1 MNAEKTFQLSGNDV
15 RRRKFKLQDLKWNQ
29 KENHRPMPWKG
40 EKDPYK
46 IWLSEIIL
54 QQTRVEQGWA
64 YYEKFLKNFP
74 TIFQLAAAKDEKV
87 FKLWEG
93 LGYYNRCKNLLFT
106 ARHIVK
112 EYKGKFPNTYDS
124 LLSLKGVGPY
134 TASAIASF
142 AYNLPHAVVDGNVFR
157 VFSRFYG
164 IATATDTKEGIEI
177 FNKIAADNLSKK
189 QAGIYNQALMDFG
202 ATVCKPMAALC
213 PSCVMQKKCAAFTQN
228 QVNLLPVK
236 LNTIQKKNRFFDFF
250 IFKQGE
256 HYLIQKRGL
265 GDIWSNLYQF
275 YLIENEKAATIDKK
289 YIQKF
294 ILEPLAISRENMITL
309 LSSSV
314 YKQTLTHQQIEAR
327 FILVT
332 LDKKP
337 ALFAKALW
345 VKKEGF
351 KKYPFPKIVN
361 DFLKIGLA
369 KGKSGF
375 SL

>member
-1 MNAEKTFQLSGNDV
+1 MRSPFTQLLLN
-15 RRRKFKLQDLKWNQ
+15 WNEY
-29 KENHRPMPWKG
+29 ENHRPMPWKG

-46 IWLSEIIL
+46 IWLSEVIL

-74 TIFQLAAAKDEKV
+74 SIFQLAAAKDEKV

-106 ARHIVK
+106 ARYIVK
-112 EYKGKFPNTYDS
+112 EFKGKFPISYEG
-124 LLSLKGVGPY
+124 LLLLKGVGPY

-164 IATATDTKEGIEI
+164 IATAIDTKEGVEI
-177 FNKIAADNLSKK
+177 FNKIAAENLSITL
-189 QAGIYNQALMDFG
+189 AGIYNQALMDFG
-202 ATVCKPMAALC
+202 ATVCKPTAAQC
-213 PSCVMQKKCAAFTQN
+213 PSCVMRKKCMAFTQN

-236 LNTIQKKNRFFDFF
+236 LKTIQKKNRFFDFF
-250 IFKQGE
+250 IFKQGDQF
-256 HYLIQKRGL
+256 LIQKRAE

-275 YLIENEKAATIDKK
+275 YLIENEKLVAIDKK
-289 YIQKF
+289 YIQKL
-294 ILEPLAISRENMITL
+294 ILEPLAISRENIISL
-309 LSSSV
+309 LPPSV

-327 FILVT
+327 FIVIH

-345 VKKEGF
+345 IKKEGF

-369 KGKSGF
+369 KGKSSF

>member
-1 MNAEKTFQLSGNDV
+1 MPSPFTHLLLNWD
-15 RRRKFKLQDLKWNQ
+15 RD
-29 KENHRPMPWKG
+29 ENHRPMPWKG

-112 EYKGKFPNTYDS
+112 EFKGKFPNSYEG
-124 LLSLKGVGPY
+124 LLLLKGVGPY

-164 IATATDTKEGIEI
+164 IATPIDTKEGIEI
-177 FNKIAADNLSKK
+177 FNKIAFENLSKT

-202 ATVCKPMAALC
+202 ATICKPMAAQC
-213 PSCVMQKKCAAFTQN
+213 PSCIMQKKCIAFTEN

-236 LNTIQKKNRFFDFF
+236 LKSIQKKNRFFYFF
-250 IFKQGE
+250 IFKYQDQF
-256 HYLIQKRGL
+256 LIQKRGA
-265 GDIWSNLYQF
+265 GDIWSNLFQF
-275 YLIENEKAATIDKK
+275 YLIENERTVTIDKK

-294 ILEPLAISRENMITL
+294 ILEPLAIAKKNIISL
-309 LSSSV
+309 LPSAV

-327 FILVT
+327 FIIIQ

-337 ALFAKALW
+337 AIFAKALW
-345 VKKEGF
+345 LKKEGF

-361 DFLKIGLA
+361 DFLKMAMA

>member
-1 MNAEKTFQLSGNDV
+1 MRSPFTQLLLN
-15 RRRKFKLQDLKWNQ
+15 WNEY
-29 KENHRPMPWKG
+29 ENHRPMPWKG

-46 IWLSEIIL
+46 IWLSEVIL

-74 TIFQLAAAKDEKV
+74 SIFQLAAAKDEKV

-106 ARHIVK
+106 ARYIVK
-112 EYKGKFPNTYDS
+112 EFKGKFPISYEG
-124 LLSLKGVGPY
+124 LLLLKGVGPY

-164 IATATDTKEGIEI
+164 IATAIDTKEGVEI
-177 FNKIAADNLSKK
+177 FNKIAAENLSTT

-202 ATVCKPMAALC
+202 ATVCKPTAAQC
-213 PSCVMQKKCAAFTQN
+213 PSCVMRKKCMAFTQN

-236 LNTIQKKNRFFDFF
+236 LKTIQKKNRFFDFF
-250 IFKQGE
+250 IFKQGDQF
-256 HYLIQKRGL
+256 LIQKRAE

-275 YLIENEKAATIDKK
+275 YLIENEKLVAIDKK
-289 YIQKF
+289 YIQKL
-294 ILEPLAISRENMITL
+294 ILEPLAISRENIISL
-309 LSSSV
+309 LPPSV

-327 FILVT
+327 FIVIH

-345 VKKEGF
+345 IKKEGF

-369 KGKSGF
+369 KGKSSF

>member
-1 MNAEKTFQLSGNDV
+1 MRSPFTQLLLN
-15 RRRKFKLQDLKWNQ
+15 WNEY
-29 KENHRPMPWKG
+29 ENHRPMPWKG

-46 IWLSEIIL
+46 IWLSEVIL

-106 ARHIVK
+106 ARYIVK
-112 EYKGKFPNTYDS
+112 EFKGKFPISYEG
-124 LLSLKGVGPY
+124 LLLLKGVGPY

-164 IATATDTKEGIEI
+164 IATAIDTKEGVEI
-177 FNKIAADNLSKK
+177 FNKIAAENLSIT

-202 ATVCKPMAALC
+202 ATVCKPMAAQC
-213 PSCVMQKKCAAFTQN
+213 PSCVMRKKCMAFTQN

-236 LNTIQKKNRFFDFF
+236 LKTIQKKNRFFDFF
-250 IFKQGE
+250 IFKQGDQF
-256 HYLIQKRGL
+256 LIQKRAE

-275 YLIENEKAATIDKK
+275 YLIENEKLVAIDKK
-289 YIQKF
+289 YIQKL
-294 ILEPLAISRENMITL
+294 ILEPLAISRENIISL
-309 LSSSV
+309 LPPSV

-327 FILVT
+327 FIVIH

-345 VKKEGF
+345 IKKEGF

-369 KGKSGF
+369 KGKSSF

>member
-1 MNAEKTFQLSGNDV
+1 LE
-15 RRRKFKLQDLKWNQ
+15 R
-29 KENHRPMPWKG
+29 G
-40 EKDPYK
+40 ERSYK

-112 EYKGKFPNTYDS
+112 EFKGKFPNSYEG
-124 LLSLKGVGPY
+124 LLLLKGVGPY

-164 IATATDTKEGIEI
+164 IATPIDTKEGIQI
-177 FNKIAADNLSKK
+177 FNKIAFENLSKT

-202 ATVCKPMAALC
+202 ATICKPMAAQC
-213 PSCVMQKKCAAFTQN
+213 PSCVMRKKCMAFTEN

-236 LNTIQKKNRFFDFF
+236 LKSIQKKNRFFDFF
-250 IFKQGE
+250 IFKYDDQF
-256 HYLIQKRGL
+256 LIQKRAE

-275 YLIENEKAATIDKK
+275 YLIENEKLAVIDKK
-289 YIQKF
+289 YIQKL
-294 ILEPLAISRENMITL
+294 ILEPLAISRENIISL
-309 LSSSV
+309 LPSSV

-327 FILVT
+327 FIVIH
-332 LDKKP
+332 LDNKP
-337 ALFAKALW
+337 ALFTKALW

-369 KGKSGF
+369 KGKSSF